1 MFGVSRVDI
10 TVDSTEEMGQLEVV
24 VGVLAV
30 LEESDCLA
38 AEHSVADPVV
48 AVQRSVGPIA
58 G

>member
-1 MFGVSRVDI
+1 MVGVSRVDI
-10 TVDSTEEMGQLEVV
+10 TVDSTEGTGQLEVV
-24 VGVLAV
+24 VGMLAV

>member
-1 MFGVSRVDI
+1 MVGVSRVDI
-10 TVDSTEEMGQLEVV
+10 TVDSTEGTGQLEVV
-24 VGVLAV
+24 VGMLAV

-38 AEHSVADPVV
+38 AEHSVADPEV